1 MIQRRTVLK
10 LPLAALAAGGVP
22 AAQAQTFPSQPVHIV
37 VPFPP
42 GGGTDALARA
52 IQEPMQKALGGTG
65 AGTVIVDNKGGGGG
79 SIAHEF
85 VAKQPADG
93 HWMVVSANNLP
104 L

>member
-42 GGGTDALARA
+42 GGGTDALVRA
-52 IQEPMQKALGGTG
+52 IQEPMQKALG
-65 AGTVIVDNKGGGGG
+65 GTVIVDNKGGGGG

-93 HWMVVSANNLP
+93 LGWW
-104 L
+104 